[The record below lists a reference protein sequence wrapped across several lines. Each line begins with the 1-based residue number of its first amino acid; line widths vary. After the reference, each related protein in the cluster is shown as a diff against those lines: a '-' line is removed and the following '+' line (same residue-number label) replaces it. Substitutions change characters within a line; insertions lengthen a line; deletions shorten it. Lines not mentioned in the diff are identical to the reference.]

1 MASVEGMRDLTIIGG
16 GPAGLAAAIYGSRS
30 GLNTLVLERQM
41 TGGQVAMTDLIEN
54 YPGFPEGISGFE
66 LVEKMKKQALRLG
79 AVIREVEAV
88 EGFKSG
94 DAKEIQTSD
103 STFTARSVIIA
114 TGVDPMGLDCV
125 GEKKFRGRG
134 VSYCATCDGAFFKDK
149 TVAVIGGGNS
159 AVEEALYLTRFAG
172 KVYLVHRRDELR
184 ADRVY
189 RDRAEAEPKIDILWT
204 SQLREVRGGDKV
216 ESMYVEFTDKGEFRD
231 IKVDGVFFYV
241 GQQPNSHFLNGVVDL
256 DERGFVLTNEEL
268 RTSSPGVYAAGDVRA
283 NYLKQVVWAAG
294 EGALAV
300 RGVERYLD
308 GT

>member
-1 MASVEGMRDLTIIGG
+1 MASVEGMRDLIIIGG

-30 GLNTLVLERQM
+30 GLKTLVLERQM

-66 LVEKMKKQALRLG
+66 LVEKMKKQALRFG
-79 AVIREVEAV
+79 AEIREVEAVEGFKSGDAKEIQNYPGFPEGISGFELVEKMKKQALRFGAEIREVEAV

-149 TVAVIGGGNS
+149 TVAVVGGGNS
-159 AVEEALYLTRFAG
+159 AVEEALYLTRFAQ
-172 KVYLVHRRDELR
+172 KVFIVHRRDELR
-184 ADRVY
+184 ADHVY
-189 RDRAEAEPKIDILWT
+189 RKRVEADPSIEILWT
-204 SQLREVRGGDKV
+204 SQLREIRGQDKV

-231 IKVDGVFFYV
+231 IKVDGVFFY
-241 GQQPNSHFLNGVVDL
+241 
-256 DERGFVLTNEEL
+256 
-268 RTSSPGVYAAGDVRA
+268 
-283 NYLKQVVWAAG
+283 
-294 EGALAV
+294 
-300 RGVERYLD
+300 
-308 GT
+308 